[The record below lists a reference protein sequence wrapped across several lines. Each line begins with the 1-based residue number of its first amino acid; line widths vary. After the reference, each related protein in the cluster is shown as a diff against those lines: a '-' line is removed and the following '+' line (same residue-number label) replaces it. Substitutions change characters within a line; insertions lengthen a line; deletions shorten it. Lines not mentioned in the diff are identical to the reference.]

1 MPLRRHRGHMGHGH
15 LSIKHNVEFNTLP
28 IHYLCFI
35 YAVSMLRLWSI
46 YGKGINFGR
55 VGAGANLKIHPHL
68 EIGAIDPC
76 FELNPCP
83 IFKWGRIV
91 TEILR
96 CTLLAIVFN
105 KVLKIELNLT
115 KKTIRQN
122 RIKVGAKAGIS
133 LFAVGKTK
141 NGTQEFGKARR
152 CAPCHFEKS
161 QKRSLGKNILLALTA
176 VLPVLIGEAS
186 SGTVRGIS
194 FRKVKISIFALFYK
208 KFQ

>member
-1 MPLRRHRGHMGHGH
+1 ML
-15 LSIKHNVEFNTLP
+15 
-28 IHYLCFI
+28 YLCLG
-35 YAVSMLRLWSI
+35 YGVSMAKALILGGLER
-46 YGKGINFGR
+46 GR
-55 VGAGANLKIHPHL
+55 ISKSTPHL

-141 NGTQEFGKARR
+141 NGTQEFGKAR
-152 CAPCHFEKS
+152 
-161 QKRSLGKNILLALTA
+161 QGKNI
-176 VLPVLIGEAS
+176 S
-186 SGTVRGIS
+186 TVQSCKRIS
-194 FRKVKISIFALFYK
+194 
-208 KFQ
+208 